1 MNDEKT
7 QTANKKGLQF
17 VKKYVLPNWQLYLM
31 VIPALTYFIIFAYG
45 PMYGVQIAFKDYIAT
60 KGIWGSPWVG
70 FKHFERFFN
79 GYYAGRLIGNTLKI
93 NILSLIFGFP
103 LPIIFALMLNEI
115 GHTGYKKVIQ
125 TVSYAPHFIST
136 VVVVSMITLF
146 LSPSNGVVNKLIEA
160 CGGDAVYFLG
170 EPKYFIPVYIISNV
184 WQSLGWSSI
193 IYISALSNVSNE
205 VMEAA
210 YIDGASRFKRILH
223 VSLPCIMPT
232 IIIMLINQ
240 VGHIMS
246 VGFEK
251 VLLLQNNL
259 NMSASDV
266 IATYTYRCGL
276 VGGEYS
282 YSAAIGLFNSIINFM
297 LIITVNKI
305 SKKYSETS
313 LW

>member
-297 LIITVNKI
+297 LIITVNNI

>member
-7 QTANKKGLQF
+7 QTANRKGLQF

-282 YSAAIGLFNSIINFM
+282 YSAAIGLFNSIINFI

>member
-1 MNDEKT
+1 
-7 QTANKKGLQF
+7 
-17 VKKYVLPNWQLYLM
+17 
-31 VIPALTYFIIFAYG
+31 
-45 PMYGVQIAFKDYIAT
+45 
-60 KGIWGSPWVG
+60 
-70 FKHFERFFN
+70 
-79 GYYAGRLIGNTLKI
+79 
-93 NILSLIFGFP
+93 
-103 LPIIFALMLNEI
+103 
-115 GHTGYKKVIQ
+115 
-125 TVSYAPHFIST
+125 
-136 VVVVSMITLF
+136 
-146 LSPSNGVVNKLIEA
+146 
-160 CGGDAVYFLG
+160 
-170 EPKYFIPVYIISNV
+170 
-184 WQSLGWSSI
+184 
-193 IYISALSNVSNE
+193 
-205 VMEAA
+205 
-210 YIDGASRFKRILH
+210 
-223 VSLPCIMPT
+223 MPT

>member
-7 QTANKKGLQF
+7 QTANRKGLQF

-205 VMEAA
+205 VMDAE

-282 YSAAIGLFNSIINFM
+282 YSAAIGLFNSIINFI

>member
-282 YSAAIGLFNSIINFM
+282 YSAAIGLFNSIINFI
-297 LIITVNKI
+297 LIITVNNI

>member
-282 YSAAIGLFNSIINFM
+282 YSAAIGLFNSIINFI